1 MTGHTS
7 PDVMGLDSPGGHC
20 LGAAVVAFR
29 HGGLEGNAIEK
40 DSIASTSTT
49 AIEPKADTQIAEIID
64 AFPRPEMKQRFTRA
78 VCSIVA
84 TRPTATYESSRSTDL
99 PEPA

>member
-1 MTGHTS
+1 MS
-7 PDVMGLDSPGGHC
+7 
-20 LGAAVVAFR
+20 
-29 HGGLEGNAIEK
+29 AIEK

-78 VCSIVA
+78 VCGIVE
-84 TRPTATYESSRSTDL
+84 TRSSTTYDSFTRDFGEHFVPGYKRPSAVDFFRSTDL
-99 PEPA
+99 PEPV